1 MSSSLPSSSPPR
13 STSVSSMSSSVS
25 IGIVISSRSSDCDPP
40 TKPLMAA
47 GVPRDAGEDR
57 RGVVLFRTVLFR
69 AVLFRAALFR
79 AALFRAPEARLREA
93 PPVLREPVAVRLRP
107 PAALRFRLALRFRPA
122 APRAL
127 LRLADAAR
135 LVFFLPRGGILLL
148 RELRSQSAAGEAN
161 PLPAFISEIGPRK
174 RQDTYRQSSVMC
186 PWQSRA

>member
-69 AVLFRAALFR
+69 AVLFR